1 MKVTLTF
8 DNGPEPGVTDRVL
21 EVLKS
26 EGIAGTFFVL
36 GSKLADPARRAL
48 TVRAHAEGHWI
59 GNHTMTHGTPLG
71 RLEEPGAAR
80 REILEAQALLGDLA
94 HPDRLFRPF
103 GGGGALG
110 AHLLNA
116 EALKVL
122 KEERMTCVLWNAIPR
137 DFADPDGWVERALEQ
152 CEAHPWALVV
162 LHDLPNG
169 AMGHLPR
176 FIAALR
182 ERGAIFEQGFPM
194 ECLPIARGKVNADL
208 RPYVTS

>member
-26 EGIAGTFFVL
+26 EGIAATFFVL
-36 GSKLADPARRAL
+36 GTKLADPARRAL
-48 TVRAHAEGHWI
+48 TVRAHAQGHWI

-71 RLEEPGAAR
+71 RLQEPGAAR
-80 REILEAQALLGDLA
+80 REILEAQALLGGLA

-110 AHLLNA
+110 PHLLNA
-116 EALKVL
+116 EALEVL

-137 DFADPDGWVERALEQ
+137 DFDNPDGWTDLALEQ
-152 CEAHPWALVV
+152 CLAQPWTLLV

-169 AMGHLPR
+169 AMRRLAS
-176 FIAALR
+176 FIASLR
-182 ERGAIFEQGFPM
+182 SKGAVFHQHFPP
-194 ECLPIARGKVNADL
+194 ECVPLKHGQVIGGL
-208 RPYVTS
+208 GSYVSR